1 MLNPQACF
9 HPLPFF
15 ACLFCS
21 FFARVIMQN
30 LNAANP
36 GNSSPSPATAPSR
49 RPAGW
54 KISQLSRCLVKL
66 CKRPLHCAKRI
77 TYSLVIAMS
86 VYCTHTHTERRRE
99 RKRKRER
106 QCHNCWPRC
115 LHLLAIGWK
124 LRKCVKCCG
133 QRNEAT
139 VPHVCLRL
147 IADVGN
153 SASRAQTEWVSC
165 ACQNSGNCDG
175 SLMWDFS
182 GILQSVDKSPAS
194 DYSLKRLGQ
203 GV

>member
-9 HPLPFF
+9 DLFPFF

-21 FFARVIMQN
+21 FFALVIMQK

-86 VYCTHTHTERRRE
+86 VYCTHTHRERRRE
-99 RKRKRER
+99 RERGRER
-106 QCHNCWPRC
+106 GSAIIVGHAASTCWQ
-115 LHLLAIGWK
+115 L
-124 LRKCVKCCG
+124 
-133 QRNEAT
+133 
-139 VPHVCLRL
+139 
-147 IADVGN
+147 VGN
-153 SASRAQTEWVSC
+153 CVNAS
-165 ACQNSGNCDG
+165 
-175 SLMWDFS
+175 
-182 GILQSVDKSPAS
+182 SVAAS
-194 DYSLKRLGQ
+194 EMRPQCRMY
-203 GV
+203 VYA